1 MSFVIAFTFTL
12 GIGVLVERFV
22 RIVRPRLA
30 NRSRQ
35 RFELLVAMITAGAAT
50 TVLYFAPA
58 APDCEHRSFEPV
70 AAARR

>member
-1 MSFVIAFTFTL
+1 MIAFTFAL

-35 RFELLVAMITAGAAT
+35 RFELLVAMITAGTAT
-50 TVLYFAPA
+50 MVLYLATA
-58 APDCEHRSFEPV
+58 LPDCQHRSLEPV